1 MKTGGPNTRERG
13 NRAEGV
19 AADHL
24 AKQGYS
30 IVERNFVC
38 KLGEIDIIARDRDV
52 LVFIEVR
59 SRQSRRTLDPVYSVD
74 RRKQSKI
81 IKAAQVY
88 LASRVRNVPPCR
100 FDVAIVTLMDHPPEV
115 EVIRDAFQLD

>member
-1 MKTGGPNTRERG
+1 MVAGVLNTRERG
-13 NRAEGV
+13 GRAESV
-19 AADHL
+19 AADYL
-24 AKQGYS
+24 VKDGYS

-38 KLGEIDIIARDRDV
+38 KLGEIDIIARDRDE

-59 SRQSRRTLDPVYSVD
+59 SKHSAGTLDPIYSID

-88 LASRVRNVPPCR
+88 LANRVGRIPACR
-100 FDVAIVTLMDHPPEV
+100 FDVVIVTLMESPPRV